1 MAIKTEDIRQALRDF
16 TAQGVAT
23 MIGTVSEVDATERTC
38 TLTHEDVAYYGVRL
52 QPVTG
57 GSAGLLVTPKEG
69 AMALAVRIEENDG
82 WMIVHTD
89 EVETIEVKAGDTTVT
104 INADGIVINDGSL
117 GGLVKVEELV
127 NRLNTIENDLNTLK
141 TAFSTWVIAPQDGGA
156 ALKAVAEAWS
166 QQQLTPTK
174 KTDIEDDKVKH

>member
-16 TAQGVAT
+16 TAQGVTT
-23 MIGTVSEVDATERTC
+23 MIGTVSEVDATDRTC

-89 EVETIEVKAGDTTVT
+89 EVETIEVKAGRSR
-104 INADGIVINDGSL
+104 ASRSSL
-117 GGLVKVEELV
+117 P
-127 NRLNTIENDLNTLK
+127 TCT
-141 TAFSTWVIAPQDGGA
+141 ST
-156 ALKAVAEAWS
+156 KA
-166 QQQLTPTK
+166 TF
-174 KTDIEDDKVKH
+174 

>member
-1 MAIKTEDIRQALRDF
+1 MAIKTEEIRRALRDF

-104 INADGIVINDGSL
+104 INADGIVINDGTV
-117 GGLVKVEELV
+117 GM
-127 NRLNTIENDLNTLK
+127 
-141 TAFSTWVIAPQDGGA
+141 A
-156 ALKAVAEAWS
+156 
-166 QQQLTPTK
+166 
-174 KTDIEDDKVKH
+174 KTDKVVEWMSKVYADLQNLTTLLSVTPVAGNGAPLGITFTPQTPQPNLTDFANDKIKH

>member
-89 EVETIEVKAGDTTVT
+89 EVESIEVKAGDTTVT
-104 INADGIVINDGSL
+104 INADGIVINDGTV
-117 GGLVKVEELV
+117 GM
-127 NRLNTIENDLNTLK
+127 
-141 TAFSTWVIAPQDGGA
+141 A
-156 ALKAVAEAWS
+156 
-166 QQQLTPTK
+166 
-174 KTDIEDDKVKH
+174 KTDKVVEWMSKVYADLQAIQKTLTGGVTTPQGPGSMTVPFTGVTTPQPNLTDFANDKIKH